1 MKRIVCLL
9 LALCM
14 LIASGIAFADKTTPE
29 FTFCISHM
37 TNAFTVTASNAM
49 VAAAEAAGAKMT
61 VVEAGQDI
69 NKQVSQIEMAVN
81 TSDVII
87 IEPVSTD
94 GVLAAVT
101 AAMAAGVPVVI
112 FNQAISDPSRAATFC
127 GVANADLGY
136 MEMKRAIQDMG
147 GAGNVA
153 LLLGPLGSDGQLG
166 RSAGYERAIAETNG
180 AVKVVFQETANWTT
194 EQALVLAEN
203 WLQTGTEINA
213 FVCQNDGMAMGA
225 VKACEDKNLKI
236 KCYGLDATDD
246 ALKAIKEGRLEV
258 SVSQNTEAQA
268 QASVDCAMKLWRGEE
283 VPKEILAE
291 GLVIDASNVDQ
302 FLKP

>member
-1 MKRIVCLL
+1 MKKILSLVLVLSL
-9 LALCM
+9 LAVGGAAL
-14 LIASGIAFADKTTPE
+14 AETKTPE

-37 TNAFTVTASNAM
+37 SNAFTVTAANAM
-49 VAAAEAAGAKMT
+49 TAAAEAAGAKLT
-61 VVEAGQDI
+61 VVEAGKDI
-69 NKQVSQIEMAVN
+69 NKQVSQIEMAIN

-101 AAMAAGVPVVI
+101 AAMDAGKPVVI
-112 FNQAISDPSRAATFC
+112 FNQAISDPSRASTFC

-136 MEMKRAIQDMG
+136 MEMKRAIEDMG

-166 RSAGYERAIAETNG
+166 RSEGYARAIEETNG
-180 AVKVVFQETANWTT
+180 AVKVVFEETANWTT
-194 EQALVLAEN
+194 EEALVLAEN

-225 VKACEDKNLKI
+225 VKAVEDKNLKI
-236 KCYGLDATDD
+236 KCYGLDATED

-268 QASVDCAMKLWRGEE
+268 QASIGSAMKLFRGEAVE
-283 VPKEILAE
+283 PQILAE
-291 GLVIDASNVDQ
+291 GLVIDATNVDQ
-302 FLKP
+302 FLVK

>member
-1 MKRIVCLL
+1 MKKLLCLV
-9 LALCM
+9 LALGMM
-14 LIASGIAFADKTTPE
+14 LVFGAALANEETPE

-37 TNAFTVTASNAM
+37 TNAFTVTAANAM
-49 VAAAEAAGAKMT
+49 EEAAAAAGAKMT

-69 NKQVSQIEMAVN
+69 NTQVGQIEMAVN

-94 GVLAAVT
+94 GVLAAVSN
-101 AAMAAGVPVVI
+101 AMEAGVPVVI
-112 FNQAISDPSRAATFC
+112 FNQAISDPSRAACFC

-136 MEMKRAIQDMG
+136 MEMKRAIEDMG

-166 RSAGYERAIAETNG
+166 RSEGYTRAIEETNG
-180 AVKVVFQETANWTT
+180 AVNVVFEETANWTT
-194 EQALVLAEN
+194 EEALKLAEN

-225 VKACEDKNLKI
+225 VKACEDKGLKI

-246 ALKAIKEGRLEV
+246 ALNAIKEGRLEI

-268 QASVDCAMKLWRGEE
+268 QASVDCAMKLWKGEE
-283 VPKEILAE
+283 VPAEVMAE
-291 GLVIDASNVDQ
+291 GCIIDASNVDQ
-302 FLKP
+302 YLN

>member
-1 MKRIVCLL
+1 MKKLL
-9 LALCM
+9 SMVLVLCM
-14 LIASGIAFADKTTPE
+14 MVACGVAFADETTPE

-37 TNAFTVTASNAM
+37 TNAFTVTAANAM
-49 VAAAEAAGAKMT
+49 VAAGEAAGAKVN

-69 NKQVSQIEMAVN
+69 NQQVSQIEMAIN

-87 IEPVSTD
+87 IEPVSVN

-101 AAMAAGVPVVI
+101 SAMEADVPVVV
-112 FNQAISDPSRAATFC
+112 FNQAIADPSRAAAFC
-127 GVANADLGY
+127 GVSNADLGY
-136 MEMKRAIQDMG
+136 MEMKRAIEDMG

-166 RSAGYERAIAETNG
+166 RSAGYTKAIEETNG
-180 AVKVVFQETANWTT
+180 AVKVVFEETANWTT
-194 EQALVLAEN
+194 EEALKLAEN

-225 VKACEDKNLKI
+225 VKACEDKGLEI

-246 ALKAIKEGRLEV
+246 ALNAIKEGRLEL

-268 QASVDCAMKLWRGEE
+268 QACIDCAMLLWKGEE
-283 VPKEILAE
+283 CPAEVMAE
-291 GLVIDASNVDQ
+291 GMIIDASNVDQ
-302 FLKP
+302 YL

>member
-1 MKRIVCLL
+1 MKKIMSLFL
-9 LALCM
+9 ILSL
-14 LIASGIAFADKTTPE
+14 LIAGSTVLAETKTPE

-37 TNAFTVTASNAM
+37 SNAFTVTAANAM
-49 VAAAEAAGAKMT
+49 TAAAEAAGARLT
-61 VVEAGQDI
+61 VVEAGKDI
-69 NKQVSQIEMAVN
+69 NKQVSQIEMAVY

-101 AAMAAGVPVVI
+101 AAMDAGVPVVI
-112 FNQAISDPSRAATFC
+112 FNQAISDPSRASTFC

-136 MEMKRAIQDMG
+136 MQMKRAIEDMG

-166 RSAGYERAIAETNG
+166 RSEGYTRAIEETNG

-194 EQALVLAEN
+194 EEALVLAEN

-225 VKACEDKNLKI
+225 VKAVEDKNLKI
-236 KCYGLDATDD
+236 KCYGLDATED
-246 ALKAIKEGRLEV
+246 ALRAIKEGRLEV

-268 QASVDCAMKLWRGEE
+268 QASVDSAMKLFRGEE
-283 VPKEILAE
+283 VEPQILAE

-302 FLKP
+302 FLTD

>member
-1 MKRIVCLL
+1 MKKIMSLL
-9 LALCM
+9 LILSL
-14 LIASGIAFADKTTPE
+14 LIVGSASLAETKTPQ

-37 TNAFTVTASNAM
+37 SNAFTVTAANAM

-61 VVEAGQDI
+61 VVEAGKDI

-101 AAMAAGVPVVI
+101 AAMDAGVPVVI
-112 FNQAISDPSRAATFC
+112 FNQAISDPSRASTFC

-136 MEMKRAIQDMG
+136 MQMKRAIEDMG

-166 RSAGYERAIAETNG
+166 RSEGYTRAIEETNG

-194 EQALVLAEN
+194 EEALVLAEN

-225 VKACEDKNLKI
+225 VKAVEDKNLEI
-236 KCYGLDATDD
+236 KCYGLDATED
-246 ALKAIKEGRLEV
+246 ALRAVKEGRLEV

-268 QASVDCAMKLWRGEE
+268 QASVDSAMKLFRGEE
-283 VPKEILAE
+283 VEPQILAE

-302 FLKP
+302 FLTD

>member
-1 MKRIVCLL
+1 MKRMAGLL
-9 LALCM
+9 LVLSM
-14 LIASGIAFADKTTPE
+14 LLACGTGLAEKEPPK

-49 VAAAEAAGAKMT
+49 VATSEAAGAKMT

-101 AAMAAGVPVVI
+101 AAMQAGVPVVI
-112 FNQAISDPSRAATFC
+112 FNQAISDPSRASVFC
-127 GVANADLGY
+127 GVSNADLGY
-136 MEMKRAIQDMG
+136 MEMQRAIEDMG
-147 GAGNVA
+147 GSGNVA

-166 RSAGYERAIAETNG
+166 RSEGYQRAIDETQG
-180 AVKVVFQETANWTT
+180 AVKVVFEETASWTT
-194 EQALVLAEN
+194 EEALVLAEN
-203 WLQTGTEINA
+203 WLQTGVHIDA

-236 KCYGLDATDD
+236 KCYGLDATED

-268 QASVDCAMKLWRGEE
+268 QASVDCAMKLWAGEE
-283 VPKEILAE
+283 VPNQILAE
-291 GLVIDASNVDQ
+291 GLIIDASNVDE
-302 FLKP
+302 FLN

>member
-1 MKRIVCLL
+1 MKKLVSLIMVVGLL
-9 LALCM
+9 LT
-14 LIASGIAFADKTTPE
+14 GTFAFADDVPQ

-37 TNAFTVTASNAM
+37 TNAFTVTAAEAM
-49 VAAAEAAGAKMT
+49 EAAAEAAGAKMT

-69 NKQVSQIEMAVN
+69 NKQVSQIEMAIN

-87 IEPVSTD
+87 IEPVSVD

-101 AAMAAGVPVVI
+101 NAMNAGVPVVI
-112 FNQAISDPSRAATFC
+112 FNQAISDPSRASCFC

-136 MEMKRAIQDMG
+136 MEMKRAIEDMG

-153 LLLGPLGSDGQLG
+153 ILLGPLGSDGQLG
-166 RSAGYERAIAETNG
+166 RSEGYDKAIAETNG
-180 AVKVVFQETANWTT
+180 KVKVVFQETANWTT
-194 EQALVLAEN
+194 EEALVLAEN
-203 WLQTGTEINA
+203 WLQTGTQIDA

-225 VKACEDKNLKI
+225 VKACEDKNLPI

-246 ALKAIKEGRLEV
+246 ALRAIKEGRLEI

-268 QASVDCAMKLWRGEE
+268 QASVDCAMKLWKGEE
-283 VPKEILAE
+283 VPSQVMAE
-291 GLVIDASNVDQ
+291 GAIIDASNVDEY
-302 FLKP
+302 LK

>member
-1 MKRIVCLL
+1 MKRMVSLL
-9 LALCM
+9 LTLC
-14 LIASGIAFADKTTPE
+14 LILMSGAVLAQTETPV

-37 TNAFTVTASNAM
+37 TNAFTVTAAEAM

-61 VVEAGQDI
+61 VVEAAQDI

-101 AAMAAGVPVVI
+101 AAMDAGVPVVI
-112 FNQAISDPSRAATFC
+112 FNQAISDPSRASTFC
-127 GVANADLGY
+127 GVSNADLGY
-136 MEMKRAIQDMG
+136 MQMKRAIEDMG
-147 GAGNVA
+147 GSGSVA

-166 RSAGYERAIAETNG
+166 RSAGYKRAIDETNG
-180 AVKVVFQETANWTT
+180 AVTIAFEETANWTT
-194 EQALVLAEN
+194 EEALVLAEN
-203 WLQTGTEINA
+203 WLQTGIKIDA

-225 VKACEDKNLKI
+225 VKATEDKNLKI
-236 KCYGLDATDD
+236 KCYGLDATED
-246 ALKAIKEGRLEV
+246 ALRAVKEGRLEL

-268 QASVDCAMKLWRGEE
+268 QASVDSAMKLWAGEE
-283 VPKEILAE
+283 VPSEILAE
-291 GLVIDASNVDQ
+291 GLIIDITNVDE
-302 FLKP
+302 FLK